1 MASLDFTLRQPD
13 ALQNHAKSCPPGTE
27 LEREK
32 GKSISFSISNILSKE
47 QQQQQ
52 QQMAEQSDIEESD
65 DEEGCDDD
73 SEPPDPEHEAVDHED
88 IKDRLKLD
96 PSLVHLPT
104 HLGLTPESS
113 ALLQGAAAA
122 GLSDPLK
129 SYLSAA
135 YSSYST
141 AVSSVTDQLTG
152 TNPLMAGLGLPAVA
166 GEAGRNVIKVPAHRP
181 ATLPLPLDYSAAPW
195 LYRPTAISGLPSYLP
210 LPSSLL
216 LNRFGAVPFPPRR
229 IGHPYQNRTPPKRK
243 KPRTSFSRL
252 QICELE
258 KRFHKQKYLASTER
272 AQMAKNLKMT
282 DAQVK
287 TWFQNRRTK
296 WRRQTAE
303 EREQERQAAAKYFLS
318 MQMSGLDSDSP
329 PSPPPHM
336 VGATHSPSPPPSPG
350 PSPHHQDSH
359 PQSLNALESLKPW
372 SDPSQPGSK

>member
-1 MASLDFTLRQPD
+1 
-13 ALQNHAKSCPPGTE
+13 
-27 LEREK
+27 
-32 GKSISFSISNILSKE
+32 
-47 QQQQQ
+47 
-52 QQMAEQSDIEESD
+52 MAEQSDIEESD

-73 SEPPDPEHEAVDHED
+73 SEPPDPEHEAVDQED

-210 LPSSLL
+210 LPLSPLGDPDSLSSTSP
-216 LNRFGAVPFPPRR
+216 RPPR
-229 IGHPYQNRTPPKRK
+229 QPPAGT
-243 KPRTSFSRL
+243 KPPR
-252 QICELE
+252 QPP
-258 KRFHKQKYLASTER
+258 A
-272 AQMAKNLKMT
+272 
-282 DAQVK
+282 
-287 TWFQNRRTK
+287 RR
-296 WRRQTAE
+296 RR
-303 EREQERQAAAKYFLS
+303 R
-318 MQMSGLDSDSP
+318 
-329 PSPPPHM
+329 
-336 VGATHSPSPPPSPG
+336 
-350 PSPHHQDSH
+350 
-359 PQSLNALESLKPW
+359 
-372 SDPSQPGSK
+372 